1 MNFTCF
7 TAYRKETTMLKKK
20 TLIALLLVLAM
31 LLSVGC
37 AKTAAPQEAAAPA
50 AETAEPVPEKP
61 VQEEPAPQESAPEE
75 PEKPETRET
84 VRLGILKGPTGI
96 GAAQLLKGNESGETV
111 NSYEVTIAAEAT
123 EIVSMVAAGQL
134 DIGAVPTNAAAALYN
149 KTQGGIRILAL
160 NTAGVLYI
168 LEQGD
173 TIHSMADL
181 KGKTI
186 YSVGQGANPEY
197 VLRYLLAENGLEDG
211 KDVTVEFLDSAE
223 LTTKAAAGEIEV
235 CMLPVPAVTTVLMKN
250 SNMRSALDLTEEW
263 DKLDNGST
271 LTMGCVIAP
280 ASYVQEHPQA
290 VADFLKE
297 YEASISFVRSDP
309 AAGAAYCEQFEIVPN
324 SKVAEKAIPEA
335 NLIFI
340 AGAGIRP
347 AIEGYYK
354 VLFDSDPKSIGGAL
368 PGDDFYP
375 AA

>member
-1 MNFTCF
+1 
-7 TAYRKETTMLKKK
+7 MLKKK
-20 TLIALLLVLAM
+20 SLVAMLLILAM

-37 AKTAAPQEAAAPA
+37 AQKPAETEAVAPASETAAES
-50 AETAEPVPEKP
+50 VPEEPAK
-61 VQEEPAPQESAPEE
+61 EEPAPEAPAEE
-75 PEKPETRET
+75 PVAEAPAGET

-96 GAAQLLKGNESGETV
+96 GAAALLQDNQDGKTV
-111 NSYEVTIAAEAT
+111 NSYEVTVAAEAT

-134 DIGAVPTNAAAALYN
+134 DLAAVPTNAAAALYN
-149 KTQGGIRILAL
+149 KTQGGVRILAL

-173 TIHSMADL
+173 TVHSMADL

-186 YSVGQGANPEY
+186 YAVGQGANPEY
-197 VLRYLLAENGLEDG
+197 VLRHLLAENGLKDG
-211 KDVTVEFLDSAE
+211 EDVTVEFLDSAE

-250 SNMRSALDLTEEW
+250 GNMRSALDLTEEW
-263 DKLDNGST
+263 DKLGNGST

-280 ASYVQEHPQA
+280 ASYVQDHPQA

-297 YEASISFVRSDP
+297 YEASIRFVKEDP
-309 AAGAAYCEQFEIVPN
+309 ATGAGYCELFEIVPN
-324 SKVAEKAIPEA
+324 SKVAEKAIPDA
-335 NLIFI
+335 NLIFVS
-340 AGAGIRP
+340 GADIRP

>member
-1 MNFTCF
+1 
-7 TAYRKETTMLKKK
+7 MLKKK
-20 TLIALLLVLAM
+20 SLIALLLALAM

-37 AKTAAPQEAAAPA
+37 AKQAGSQETAAPAPETV
-50 AETAEPVPEKP
+50 AESVPEEPAK
-61 VQEEPAPQESAPEE
+61 EEPAPAPETPAEE
-75 PEKPETRET
+75 PAGET
-84 VRLGILKGPTGI
+84 VRFGILKGPTGI
-96 GAAQLLKGNESGETV
+96 GAAKLLQDNASGESV
-111 NSYEVTIAAEAT
+111 NSYEVTVAAEAT
-123 EIVSMVAAGQL
+123 EIVSMIAAGQL
-134 DIGAVPTNAAAALYN
+134 DIAAVPTNAAAALYN
-149 KTQGGIRILAL
+149 KTQGAIRILAL

-173 TIHSMADL
+173 TVHSMADL

-197 VLRYLLAENGLEDG
+197 VLRHLLAENGLKDG
-211 KDVTVEFLDSAE
+211 ENVTLEFLDSAE

-250 SNMRSALDLTEEW
+250 SNMRSALNLSEEW
-263 DKLDNGST
+263 DKLNNGST

-280 ASYVQEHPQA
+280 ASYVQDHPEA
-290 VADFLKE
+290 VAEFLKE
-297 YEASISFVRSDP
+297 YEASIRFVLDDP
-309 AAGAAYCEQFEIVPN
+309 VAGAAYCEQFEIVPN
-324 SKVAEKAIPEA
+324 SKVAEKAIPDA

-340 AGAGIRP
+340 SGAGIRP

-354 VLFDSDPKSIGGAL
+354 VLFESDPKSIGGAL

>member
-1 MNFTCF
+1 
-7 TAYRKETTMLKKK
+7 MLKKK
-20 TLIALLLVLAM
+20 SLIALLLALAM

-37 AKTAAPQEAAAPA
+37 AKQAGSQETAAPAPETV
-50 AETAEPVPEKP
+50 AESVPEEPAK
-61 VQEEPAPQESAPEE
+61 EEPAPAPETPAEE
-75 PEKPETRET
+75 PAGET
-84 VRLGILKGPTGI
+84 VRFGILKGPTGI
-96 GAAQLLKGNESGETV
+96 GAVKLLQDNASGESV
-111 NSYEVTIAAEAT
+111 NSYEVTVAAEAT
-123 EIVSMVAAGQL
+123 EIVSMIAAGQL
-134 DIGAVPTNAAAALYN
+134 DIAAVPTNAAAALYN
-149 KTQGGIRILAL
+149 KTQGAIRILAL

-173 TIHSMADL
+173 TVHSMADL

-197 VLRYLLAENGLEDG
+197 VLRHLLAENGLKDG
-211 KDVTVEFLDSAE
+211 ENVTLEFLDSAE

-250 SNMRSALDLTEEW
+250 SNMRSALNLSEEW
-263 DKLDNGST
+263 DKLNNGST

-280 ASYVQEHPQA
+280 ASYVQDHPEA
-290 VADFLKE
+290 VAEFLKE
-297 YEASISFVRSDP
+297 YEASIRFVLDDP
-309 AAGAAYCEQFEIVPN
+309 VAGAAYCEQFEIVPN
-324 SKVAEKAIPEA
+324 SKVAEKAIPDA

-340 AGAGIRP
+340 SGAGIRP

-368 PGDDFYP
+368 PSDDFYP

>member
-1 MNFTCF
+1 
-7 TAYRKETTMLKKK
+7 MLKKK
-20 TLIALLLVLAM
+20 SLVAMLLILAM

-37 AKTAAPQEAAAPA
+37 AQKPAETEAVAPASETAAES
-50 AETAEPVPEKP
+50 VPEEPAK
-61 VQEEPAPQESAPEE
+61 EEPAPETPAEE
-75 PEKPETRET
+75 PAAEAPAGEM

-96 GAAQLLKGNESGETV
+96 GAAALLQDNQDGKTV
-111 NSYEVTIAAEAT
+111 NSYEVTVAAEAT

-134 DIGAVPTNAAAALYN
+134 DLAAVPTNAAAALYN
-149 KTQGGIRILAL
+149 KTQGGVRILAL

-173 TIHSMADL
+173 TVHSMADL

-186 YSVGQGANPEY
+186 YAVGQGANPEY
-197 VLRYLLAENGLEDG
+197 VLRHLLAENGLTDG
-211 KDVTVEFLDSAE
+211 EDVTVEFLDSAE

-250 SNMRSALDLTEEW
+250 GNMRSALDLTEEW
-263 DKLDNGST
+263 NKLGNGST

-280 ASYVQEHPQA
+280 ASYVQDHPQA

-297 YEASISFVRSDP
+297 YEASIRFVKEDP
-309 AAGAAYCEQFEIVPN
+309 ATGAGYCELFEIVPN
-324 SKVAEKAIPEA
+324 SKVAEKAIPDA
-335 NLIFI
+335 NLIFVS
-340 AGAGIRP
+340 GADIRP

-368 PGDDFYP
+368 PGDDFDP